1 MSFTQKQGKN
11 ILHCDG
17 CEKHC
22 CFDVYKEKTKL
33 IPKIGSKI
41 IHQFTD
47 RNGMRCGTAEDEE
60 SLFSQGYLG
69 PDARLSYMLDKAR
82 NIAKLCDHYKTR

>member
-1 MSFTQKQGKN
+1 MSFTQEQKKN

-22 CFDVYKEKTKL
+22 CFDVYKEETKL

-47 RNGMRCGTAEDEE
+47 RNGMRRGTAEDEE